1 MLSVF
6 RLTGLQLVAAGAGFA
21 VILAGWLGVLIWWQA
36 RRREKTDRFERR
48 LGLVDESKRGAR
60 VLRLWQDGQEATI
73 YVSNITM
80 RPSLIGRLEALRNE
94 AGLSVSLAV
103 LGGVVACVAAVVFIA
118 MVILTHQ
125 VLAGLAGAA
134 ATLMGA
140 WIWLKRAVSKRA
152 ALFDRQLVDAMDL
165 AQRSLKAGHPLVA
178 AFQLVAAEIDESVG
192 GLFSGICE
200 QQELG
205 ADLEQAL
212 RAGAARCTSE
222 DMKLFATCVAM
233 QARSGGNLA
242 SMIERL
248 AEVIRDRIKL
258 GRRVRVLTSQTQFS
272 KRVLIGLPIAL
283 FVLLNALN
291 PAYMEPLYST
301 STGQML
307 LCGAGVSVLMG
318 TWVMGRMIKLGN

>member
-6 RLTGLQLVAAGAGFA
+6 NSTGLQLVAAAAGFA
-21 VILAGWLGVLIWWQA
+21 VVLAGWLGVLIWWQV
-36 RRREKTDRFERR
+36 RRKGKTDRLQRR
-48 LGLVDESKRGAR
+48 LGLVDEDKRGAR

-73 YVSNITM
+73 YVSNIAA
-80 RPSLIGRLEALRNE
+80 RPNLIGRLEALRKE
-94 AGLSVSLAV
+94 AGLSVPLGV
-103 LGGVVACVAAVVFIA
+103 LGGVVACAAAVVFIA
-118 MVILTHQ
+118 MMILTHQ

-140 WIWLKRAVSKRA
+140 WTWLKRAVSKRA

-178 AFQLVAAEIDESVG
+178 AFQLVGTEIDDPVG
-192 GLFSGICE
+192 SLFTGICE

-212 RAGAARCTSE
+212 RAAAARCASE
-222 DMKLFATCVAM
+222 DMRLFATCVAM

-272 KRVLIGLPIAL
+272 KRVLIALPIVL
-283 FVLLNALN
+283 FVLLNTLN
-291 PAYMEPLYST
+291 PTYMGPLYRT

-307 LCGAGVSVLMG
+307 LCGAGMSVLMG
-318 TWVMGRMIKLGN
+318 TWVMGRMIRLDK